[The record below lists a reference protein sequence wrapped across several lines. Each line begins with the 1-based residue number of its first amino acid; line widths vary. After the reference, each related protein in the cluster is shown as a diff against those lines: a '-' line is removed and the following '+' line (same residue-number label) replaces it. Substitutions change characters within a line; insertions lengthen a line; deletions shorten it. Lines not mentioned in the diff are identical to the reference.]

1 MFYPARIQHGGDYRH
16 GRALSWELRVE
27 ILRLCVFP
35 NLNVAAYSVAVD
47 VAPLVYAVV
56 AVVELA
62 RSTTAQGS
70 RDG

>member
-1 MFYPARIQHGGDYRH
+1 M
-16 GRALSWELRVE
+16 
-27 ILRLCVFP
+27 FP

-47 VAPLVYAVV
+47 VAPLVYAAV

-62 RSTTAQGS
+62 RSTTAHGS